1 MDEAGSG
8 GISDKSLSDE
18 RSEQQGGLTDSVST
32 SVEGKKST
40 NTAEAKDRSIEGNKI
55 PSTIHPPLQPGQT
68 LEQKVCVLKRCV
80 LLKLS
85 MQIALIKHYEKHR
98 FSSNV

>member
-32 SVEGKKST
+32 SDEDEKST
-40 NTAEAKDRSIEGNKI
+40 KTAEAKEGWKEENGKWKKI
-55 PSTIHPPLQPGQT
+55 PMLPKPT
-68 LEQKVCVLKRCV
+68 LEQKVCVLKRYV
-80 LLKLS
+80 LSTQNRL
-85 MQIALIKHYEKHR
+85 
-98 FSSNV
+98 

>member
-55 PSTIHPPLQPGQT
+55 PITMHPPLQPGQT

-80 LLKLS
+80 LLKFS
-85 MQIALIKHYEKHR
+85 IRIALIN
-98 FSSNV
+98 SI

>member
-32 SVEGKKST
+32 SDEGKKST
-40 NTAEAKDRSIEGNKI
+40 NTAEAKESNIEREKI
-55 PSTIHPPLQPGQT
+55 PMLPKQP

-80 LLKLS
+80 LSKLDR
-85 MQIALIKHYEKHR
+85 L
-98 FSSNV
+98 

>member
-8 GISDKSLSDE
+8 AISDKSLSDE

-32 SVEGKKST
+32 SDEDEKSAE
-40 NTAEAKDRSIEGNKI
+40 TAEAKEINTERKKI
-55 PSTIHPPLQPGQT
+55 PMLPKQT

-80 LLKLS
+80 LSKLNR
-85 MQIALIKHYEKHR
+85 L
-98 FSSNV
+98 

>member
-32 SVEGKKST
+32 SDEDEKST
-40 NTAEAKDRSIEGNKI
+40 KTAEAKESNTERKKI
-55 PSTIHPPLQPGQT
+55 PMLPKPT
-68 LEQKVCVLKRCV
+68 LEQKVCVLKRYV
-80 LLKLS
+80 LSTQNRL
-85 MQIALIKHYEKHR
+85 
-98 FSSNV
+98 